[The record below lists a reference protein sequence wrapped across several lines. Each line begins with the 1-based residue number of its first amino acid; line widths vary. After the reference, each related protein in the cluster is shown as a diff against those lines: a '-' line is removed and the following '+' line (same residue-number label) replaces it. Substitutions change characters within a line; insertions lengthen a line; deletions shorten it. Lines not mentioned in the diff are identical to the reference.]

1 MEIGMRVIILSLIV
15 FSSIIISCGKNDAD
29 KTFIT
34 EPVEFKPD
42 SLITA
47 SHEVSRI
54 RGQLMYLPVYSNIPY
69 NTDES
74 GFDMKAY
81 VAIHNTDL
89 TKNIHITRVLYFNH
103 EGKPV
108 YDFLKG
114 SAVDLGPLATRDF
127 HIPYEDKSGIG
138 ANFLIEWTSDSPVTR
153 PLVECVTISLKP
165 NQSLALL
172 SRGEV
177 IREIK

>member
-1 MEIGMRVIILSLIV
+1 MRIMILFLTV
-15 FSSIIISCGKNDAD
+15 VSSVLLSCGKNDAG

-42 SLITA
+42 TLITA
-47 SHEVSRI
+47 SHEVPQI
-54 RGQLMYLPVYSNIPY
+54 RGQLLYMPVYSNIPY
-69 NTDES
+69 NADES

-89 TKNIHITRVLYFNH
+89 TNKIRITRVLYFNH